1 MDFRGRHLPLFVCA
15 LLLFY
20 VPTVG
25 AQSTGTVTGTVLGR
39 GKRRPVGRR
48 ERLHR
53 DPASRR
59 CVGHRGPLHRQR
71 RAARPNSPA
80 DLSINPCL
88 VPGDRS
94 CIDESGRYIGSGAG
108 PFTLTNGYF
117 PYEEYQGLHRRHD
130 EIERGEESHFVS
142 GQRHRRFLRSG
153 GHRACAVNRVS

>member
-1 MDFRGRHLPLFVCA
+1 MAAWSATRNPTWRTTPRCWCADATLTGALRENAWLDAGYAAGYQFRHLDV
-15 LLLFY
+15 
-20 VPTVG
+20 
-25 AQSTGTVTGTVLGR
+25 S
-39 GKRRPVGRR
+39 
-48 ERLHR
+48 
-53 DPASRR
+53 
-59 CVGHRGPLHRQR
+59 
-71 RAARPNSPA
+71 ARPSGPA